1 MDLTEPAGN
10 GPFTPSP
17 AIRAKNAFT
26 LVEVIAAAAILML
39 GLAFT
44 SRTFVRSMR
53 QKSALSHRQSAQL
66 LASSKMDEALAGA
79 PPGSGTCSLNENI
92 RWERELRES
101 EVPGML
107 EVNVNVNWSSRGREN
122 SYSLTSLVIDEGN

>member
-10 GPFTPSP
+10 RPFTPSP

-53 QKSALSHRQSAQL
+53 QKSALSHRQSAQI
-66 LASSKMDEALAGA
+66 LASSKMEEAMAGA
-79 PPGSGTCSLNENI
+79 PAGSGTCPLNESL
-92 RWERELRES
+92 RWKRATNDAEIS
-101 EVPGML
+101 GMVEVK
-107 EVNVNVNWSSRGREN
+107 VTVNWSHRGRDN
-122 SYSLTSLVIDEGN
+122 SYSLTSLVIDEKN